1 MKTQYSQ
8 EIATFYGLG
17 ETHND
22 ITKGAAYK
30 AFTEQVGSF
39 INKGLLSKD
48 EANTVYRCMLLTYG
62 DNEATFPK
70 DLFTVK
76 CNVGNQI
83 TAPRPFWRV
92 VDNRKGFNDFVSGL
106 YGDWSSNVSVRY
118 LTSIGK
124 MSIILVTETEEG
136 ISGETLDFNYELK
149 NFVIIR
155 NDNF

>member
-1 MKTQYSQ
+1 MNNYSKDVS
-8 EIATFYGLG
+8 IFYGFNSG
-17 ETHND
+17 SND
-22 ITKGAAYK
+22 ITEKN
-30 AFTEQVGSF
+30 AFANFVEQVGTL
-39 INKGLLSKD
+39 IQKEMISKD
-48 EANTVYRCMLLTYG
+48 EANQVFLAMLLTHG

-92 VDNRKGFNDFVSGL
+92 VDNRKSFNDFVSGL

-124 MSIILVTETEEG
+124 MSIVLVTETEEV
-136 ISGETLDFNYELK
+136 ILGETLEFNYELK

>member
-1 MKTQYSQ
+1 MNNYSKDVS
-8 EIATFYGLG
+8 IFYGFNSG
-17 ETHND
+17 SND
-22 ITKGAAYK
+22 ITEKN
-30 AFTEQVGSF
+30 AFANFVEQVGTL
-39 INKGLLSKD
+39 IQKEMISKD
-48 EANTVYRCMLLTYG
+48 EANQVFLAMLLTHG
-62 DNEATFPK
+62 DNKATFPK

-92 VDNRKGFNDFVSGL
+92 VDNRKSFNDFVSGL

-124 MSIILVTETEEG
+124 MSIILVTETEEV
-136 ISGETLDFNYELK
+136 ISGETLEFNYELK

-155 NDNF
+155 EDKF

>member
-1 MKTQYSQ
+1 MNNYSKDVS
-8 EIATFYGLG
+8 TFYGFNNG
-17 ETHND
+17 SND
-22 ITKGAAYK
+22 ITGKN
-30 AFTEQVGSF
+30 AFANFVEQVGTL
-39 INKGLLSKD
+39 IRKELISKE
-48 EANTVYRCMLLTYG
+48 EANQVFLSMLLTHG

-92 VDNRKGFNDFVSGL
+92 VDNRKSFNDFVSGL

-124 MSIILVTETEEG
+124 MSIILVTETEEV
-136 ISGETLDFNYELK
+136 ISGETLEFNYELK